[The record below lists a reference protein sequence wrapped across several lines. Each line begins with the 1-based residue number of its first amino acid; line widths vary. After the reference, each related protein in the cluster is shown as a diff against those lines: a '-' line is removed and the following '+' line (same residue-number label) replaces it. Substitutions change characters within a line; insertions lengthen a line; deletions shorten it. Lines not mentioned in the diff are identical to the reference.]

1 MVGYRLYLPKLR
13 LIFLLLTSKSR
24 YIGGMLS
31 HTEDD
36 VRGKGKPLVASGGS
50 VDEVAALVS
59 RAQAGDLSAFDS
71 IMALYRERLYSVI
84 YNMTFN
90 HEDAADLTQEAFVKA
105 FRSLKKFK
113 GKSSFFT
120 WLYRIGV
127 NMTLSFLQRKKT
139 RKFFSFEQVSEEN
152 ATNKDFEKLSSTE
165 FSSVKN
171 TLLNELHEKL
181 NEALQ
186 TLSDK
191 HRTIVVLFEIDG
203 LSHREIATIMKC
215 TEGTVRSRL
224 HYAKIQLQSLL
235 SDYLK

>member
-1 MVGYRLYLPKLR
+1 MFRHAEGDAKDGNHR
-13 LIFLLLTSKSR
+13 LISP
-24 YIGGMLS
+24 
-31 HTEDD
+31 D
-36 VRGKGKPLVASGGS
+36 KPA
-50 VDEVAALVS
+50 DEVGDLVS
-59 RAQAGDLSAFDS
+59 RAQSGDLAAFDS
-71 IMALYRERLYSVI
+71 IMLLYRERLYGVI

-90 HEDAADLTQEAFVKA
+90 HEDAADLSQEAFVKA

-127 NMTLSFLQRKKT
+127 NMTLSHLQRKKT
-139 RKFFSFEQVSEEN
+139 RRFFSFEQITEGN
-152 ATNKDFEKLSSTE
+152 ASVKDLDKFSSSE
-165 FSSVKN
+165 FSSVRN

-181 NEALQ
+181 NEALLK
-186 TLSDK
+186 LSDK
-191 HRTIVVLFEIDG
+191 HRTIVVLYEIDD
-203 LSHREIATIMKC
+203 LSHKEIATIMKC